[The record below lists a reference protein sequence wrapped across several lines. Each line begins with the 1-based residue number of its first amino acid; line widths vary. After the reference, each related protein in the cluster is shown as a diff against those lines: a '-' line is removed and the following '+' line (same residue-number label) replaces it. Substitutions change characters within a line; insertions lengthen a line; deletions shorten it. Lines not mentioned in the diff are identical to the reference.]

1 MNIPTTLPL
10 ASLRGSNPRDQSGW
24 VGWFWLRVSHED
36 ASACQLG
43 LHLSEVLITAEA
55 STSKVAHLYG
65 WQVGT
70 GC

>member
-1 MNIPTTLPL
+1 MKIPTTLPL
-10 ASLRGSNPRDQSGW
+10 ASFRGSNPRDQSGL

-36 ASACQLG
+36 ASTCQLG
-43 LHLSEVLITAEA
+43 LHSSEVLITAEE